1 MSYNKQCVDIFIQ
14 LLNGFDELAHK
25 IINHKKELEIENSRE
40 EYINR
45 DFCNWLSNDIFLRN
59 YLEITKMNYLDLE
72 LEESQEYMTN
82 YVDNAYYNGVSINDY
97 YTYYE
102 IFEND
107 LGLTNHMRTKSL
119 TDCYKSQW
127 WKTTQKNNLPWNN
140 IHRFINNPYTIK
152 IYYRKFRYGWSY
164 EELFSELFDMPH
176 NFRDPNIR
184 ERQEILK
191 SYFYIMDKKY
201 QYIILQDLSRGYLLV
216 DVKLSII

>member
-1 MSYNKQCVDIFIQ
+1 MSYNKQCVDIFIH
-14 LLNGFDELAHK
+14 LFNGHDELAHK
-25 IINHKKELEIENSRE
+25 IINHKKELELEDSRK

-45 DFCNWLSNDIFLRN
+45 DFANWLSNDIFLRN

-72 LEESQEYMTN
+72 IEDSQEYIMDN
-82 YVDNAYYNGVSINDY
+82 IENAYYNGVSINDY
-97 YTYYE
+97 YIYYE

-107 LGLTNHMRTKSL
+107 LGLTNHMRTRSL

-127 WKTTQKNNLPWNN
+127 WKTTQKNNLSWNN
-140 IHRFINNPYTIK
+140 IHRYINNHLTIK
-152 IYYRKFRYGWSY
+152 IYYKKFRYGWSY
-164 EELFSELFDMPH
+164 EEFFTELFDTPD

-184 ERQEILK
+184 ERQEILN
-191 SYFYIMDKKY
+191 SYFYIIDKKY

>member
-72 LEESQEYMTN
+72 LEDSQEYMTN

-140 IHRFINNPYTIK
+140 IHQFINNPLNIK

>member
-1 MSYNKQCVDIFIQ
+1 MNNNKQCVHIFIQ

-25 IINHKKELEIENSRE
+25 IVNHKKELEIENSRE

-164 EELFSELFDMPH
+164 EELFAELFDMPH

>member
-1 MSYNKQCVDIFIQ
+1 MSYNKQCVDIFIH
-14 LLNGFDELAHK
+14 LFNGHHELAHK
-25 IINHKKELEIENSRE
+25 IINHKKELELEDSRK

-45 DFCNWLSNDIFLRN
+45 DFANWLSNDIFLRN

-72 LEESQEYMTN
+72 IEDSQEYIMDN
-82 YVDNAYYNGVSINDY
+82 IENAYYNGVSINDY
-97 YTYYE
+97 YIYYE

-107 LGLTNHMRTKSL
+107 LGLTNHMRTRSL

-127 WKTTQKNNLPWNN
+127 WKTTQKNNLSWNN
-140 IHRFINNPYTIK
+140 IHRYINNHLTIK
-152 IYYRKFRYGWSY
+152 IYYKKFRYGWSY
-164 EELFSELFDMPH
+164 EEFFTELFDTPH

-184 ERQEILK
+184 ERQEILN
-191 SYFYIMDKKY
+191 SYFYIIDKKY

>member
-1 MSYNKQCVDIFIQ
+1 MSYNKQCVDIFIH
-14 LLNGFDELAHK
+14 LLNGHDELAHK
-25 IINHKKELEIENSRE
+25 IINHKKELELENSRE

-72 LEESQEYMTN
+72 LEESQEYMAN

-140 IHRFINNPYTIK
+140 IHRFIDNPLNIK

-164 EELFSELFDMPH
+164 EELFTELFDIPH

>member
-1 MSYNKQCVDIFIQ
+1 MSYNKQCVDIFIH
-14 LLNGFDELAHK
+14 LFNGHDELAHK
-25 IINHKKELEIENSRE
+25 IINHKKELELEDSRE

-45 DFCNWLSNDIFLRN
+45 DFANWLSNDIFLRN

-72 LEESQEYMTN
+72 IEDSQEYITD
-82 YVDNAYYNGVSINDY
+82 YIENAYYNGVSINDY
-97 YTYYE
+97 YIYYE

-107 LGLTNHMRTKSL
+107 LGLTNHMRTRSL

-127 WKTTQKNNLPWNN
+127 WKTTQKNNLSWNN
-140 IHRFINNPYTIK
+140 IHRYINNHLTIK
-152 IYYRKFRYGWSY
+152 IYYKKFRYGWSY
-164 EELFSELFDMPH
+164 EEFFTELFDTPD

-184 ERQEILK
+184 ERQEILN
-191 SYFYIMDKKY
+191 SYFYIIDKKY

>member
-1 MSYNKQCVDIFIQ
+1 MSYNKQCVDIFIH
-14 LLNGFDELAHK
+14 LFNGHDELAHK
-25 IINHKKELEIENSRE
+25 IINHKKELELEDSRK

-45 DFCNWLSNDIFLRN
+45 DFANWLSNDIFLRN

-72 LEESQEYMTN
+72 IEDSQEYITD
-82 YVDNAYYNGVSINDY
+82 YIENAYYNGVSINDY
-97 YTYYE
+97 YIYYE

-107 LGLTNHMRTKSL
+107 LGLTNHMRTRSL

-127 WKTTQKNNLPWNN
+127 WKTTQKNNLSWNN
-140 IHRFINNPYTIK
+140 IHRYINNHLTIK
-152 IYYRKFRYGWSY
+152 IYYKKFRYGWSY
-164 EELFSELFDMPH
+164 EEFFTELFDTPD

-184 ERQEILK
+184 ERQEILN
-191 SYFYIMDKKY
+191 SYFYIIDKKY

>member
-1 MSYNKQCVDIFIQ
+1 MSYNKQCVDIFIH
-14 LLNGFDELAHK
+14 LLNGHDELAHK
-25 IINHKKELEIENSRE
+25 IINHKKELELENSRE

-72 LEESQEYMTN
+72 LEESQEYMAN

-140 IHRFINNPYTIK
+140 IHRFINNPLNIK

-164 EELFSELFDMPH
+164 EELFTELFDIPH